1 MKRNRLRLLVALT
14 ALLATAAAGTWVWM
28 AREEKPHPV
37 LPVEL
42 GAVYRSGRLPLD
54 VLAQEIRKRNIRV
67 VVNLGDPYPE
77 EAELC
82 RRLGVKYL
90 EIPVGDVWTMCG
102 VAPPG
107 GTAPSGAYDL
117 SELWQVFDRAEQE
130 PVLLHCNGGVHR
142 TGVAVAMY
150 RIRYQG
156 WDAEDAIRELDL
168 FGFESHKPKFAAV
181 LDCLRGMEPG
191 EARRVSTTGAGRKHR

>member
-1 MKRNRLRLLVALT
+1 MTALPKRRIAVLAVLLVA
-14 ALLATAAAGTWVWM
+14 AGGGIWFWFSS
-28 AREEKPHPV
+28 EESPHPV
-37 LPVEL
+37 LPVQL
-42 GAVYRSGRLPLD
+42 GAVYRSGRLPVE
-54 VLAQEIRKRNIRV
+54 VLAEEIRKRNIRV

-102 VAPPG
+102 VPAPG
-107 GTAPSGAYDL
+107 SANPSAYDL
-117 SELWQVFDRAEQE
+117 SQLWSVFQRAEQE
-130 PVLLHCNGGVHR
+130 PVLVHCNGGVHR

-150 RIRYQG
+150 RIRFQG

-168 FGFESHKPKFAAV
+168 FGFESHKGKFALV

-191 EARRVSTTGAGRKHR
+191 EARRASTAGVSSQRH

>member
-1 MKRNRLRLLVALT
+1 MRHPNARRIAV
-14 ALLATAAAGTWVWM
+14 LAVLAAAAGAGAWFWLS
-28 AREEKPHPV
+28 AEESPHPV
-37 LPVEL
+37 LPVQL
-42 GAVYRSGRLPLD
+42 GAVYRSGRLPPE

-82 RRLGVKYL
+82 RRLGVQYL
-90 EIPVGDVWTMCG
+90 ELPVGDVWTMCG
-102 VAPPG
+102 VPGPAGPVPAP
-107 GTAPSGAYDL
+107 YDL
-117 SELWQVFDRAEQE
+117 SALWSVFERAEQQ
-130 PVLLHCNGGVHR
+130 PVLVHCNGGVHR

-168 FGFESHKPKFAAV
+168 FGFESHKAKFATV

-191 EARRVSTTGAGRKHR
+191 EARRALRAGSSPQRH

>member
-1 MKRNRLRLLVALT
+1 MLAV
-14 ALLATAAAGTWVWM
+14 LLAVGAGSWYWLS
-28 AREEKPHPV
+28 REHPPHPV
-37 LPVEL
+37 LPVQL
-42 GAVYRSGRLPLD
+42 GAVYRSGRLPVD

-67 VVNLGDPYPE
+67 VINLGDPYPE

-90 EIPVGDVWTMCG
+90 ELPVGDVWTMCG
-102 VAPPG
+102 VPAPD
-107 GTAPSGAYDL
+107 GTVPPAYDL
-117 SELWQVFDRAEQE
+117 SELWQAIQRAEQE
-130 PVLLHCNGGVHR
+130 PVLVHCNGGVHR
-142 TGVAVAMY
+142 TGIAVAMY

-168 FGFESHKPKFAAV
+168 FGFESRKSKFASV

-191 EARRVSTTGAGRKHR
+191 EARRASMAGASQNRR